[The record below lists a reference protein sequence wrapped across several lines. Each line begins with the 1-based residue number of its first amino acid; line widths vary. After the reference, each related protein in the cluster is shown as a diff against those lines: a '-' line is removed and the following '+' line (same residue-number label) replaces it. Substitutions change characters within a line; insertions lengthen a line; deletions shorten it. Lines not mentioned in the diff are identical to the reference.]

1 MANSNTGKWVS
12 RVGSSGG
19 GKAYRRSRPVN
30 YYGIV
35 AVIVILGL
43 SSVVYARYAYQH
55 PHKAVVV
62 QPAIGTKW
70 FVSLATEVCGE
81 AQPFFTSDPTYV
93 GGNIVEANNVLQVD
107 PTVKSE
113 AGKNATLAKFA
124 SEFAGLSI
132 SPTKLALPNSV
143 GVATKATT
151 YTNGETCPSTS
162 KYKGE
167 KGVVKIAY
175 WKNLAQN
182 TPTITTN
189 AASVHFNQAMR
200 VTLAFDPVGVTPV
213 APTSSTVATMMG
225 YETNPPSSTT
235 TTTAVTTTSIV
246 KKVTIT
252 TSTTPATSTTTT
264 KPKTTTTTSATTTTT
279 GG

>member
-62 QPAIGTKW
+62 
-70 FVSLATEVCGE
+70 
-81 AQPFFTSDPTYV
+81 QPFFTSDPTYV

-213 APTSSTVATMMG
+213 APTSSTVATMVG